1 METNQVTPFDQITQT
16 REIQMLKTM
25 IPYLQNTQKKQ
36 FALLVKYMELQHTMR
51 LFAKEDQALLACS
64 VESNASSPIAM
75 LTELRSFFNEK
86 EQDTI
91 DMMINLL
98 YMKELSYEL

>member
-1 METNQVTPFDQITQT
+1 
-16 REIQMLKTM
+16 
-25 IPYLQNTQKKQ
+25 
-36 FALLVKYMELQHTMR
+36 
-51 LFAKEDQALLACS
+51 